1 MHDAK
6 SKVSVNRKGVAQ
18 QGPGSHRQGMSDR
31 KGWAMALSN
40 TQLRYYDSNVLRLPA
55 DKRKEY
61 HAQVDRLITELCK
74 SVRDKTEIK
83 ITKVVK
89 AGSFAKYTILRK
101 TVSDPVDVDVVF
113 YIAGRDVT
121 KETLDSLSATIYDLL
136 IKIYPTKSV
145 EDFEIQ
151 RKAATVKFVGS
162 GLSVDIVPVIEDAAR
177 PGYGWQYDIRDGSK
191 IQTCASCQI
200 QFVRDRKNQDGD
212 FRTLV
217 RMAKKWRNYA
227 EVKPLKSFA
236 IELIM
241 AHVLATQGKA
251 GSIEQRFR
259 NFLLYIAQ
267 AGLKEQIS
275 FPENTAP
282 FGSFSDPVVILDP
295 VYSLNNVT
303 SRISETERK
312 EIVAAAQDAWETANF
327 ASLENDNGVWKE
339 LFGPGFKVED

>member
-1 MHDAK
+1 
-6 SKVSVNRKGVAQ
+6 
-18 QGPGSHRQGMSDR
+18 
-31 KGWAMALSN
+31 MALSN

-177 PGYGWQYDIRDGSK
+177 PGYGWQYDIHDGSK
-191 IQTCASCQI
+191 IQTCAPCQI

-217 RMAKKWRNYA
+217 RMAKKWRNYV

-267 AGLKEQIS
+267 SGLKEQIS

-312 EIVAAAQDAWETANF
+312 EIAAAAQDAWETANF
-327 ASLENDNGVWKE
+327 ALVENDNGVWKE